1 MDAHADAGPAGGPLA
16 GVRVVE
22 VSTVVMTPMAGRQ
35 LAKLGATV
43 VRVEPPGGDVMRAV
57 GASAAPGMSGAAHS
71 LGDGKYNLAI
81 DLRTEEGAA
90 ELRTLLASADIVLTN
105 HLPSRRRKYGLD
117 WESVREANPRAILCT
132 AQGYASDS
140 DLADTPAYDDTVQA
154 ASGVCDVYARA
165 EGGRPRYAPYV
176 MADKVCALTIVYS
189 VLAALHHR
197 DAHGRGQ
204 WVDVPMVDVM
214 VDFNLAEQLNDFSFV
229 PPLGPAGWH
238 RTLAPSRSPHRCADG
253 WVCVLPYS
261 DRNWRDFL
269 GIAGVEFGAGE
280 APFATNQARNENMAE
295 VQSLISVYAAGRTTQ
310 EIVRECGAAGIPV
323 QPVRTLESLVEDD
336 YLRGRGTIQQTRHPL
351 GHSYFRT
358 TPNISFSDSPLEPV
372 RPATA
377 VDADR
382 EDVRRWW

>member
-1 MDAHADAGPAGGPLA
+1 MNAGEAGGPLA

-22 VSTVVMTPMAGRQ
+22 VSSVVMAPMASRL

-43 VRVEPPGGDVMRAV
+43 VKVEPPGGDVVRRI
-57 GASAAPGMSGAAHS
+57 GATAAPGMSGAAHS
-71 LGDGKYNLAI
+71 LGDGKYNIAI
-81 DLRTEEGAA
+81 DLGTGQGRA
-90 ELRTLLASADIVLTN
+90 ELRALLRSADIVLTN
-105 HLPSRRRKYGLD
+105 HLPARRRAYGLD
-117 WESVREANPRAILCT
+117 WESVREANPRAVLCT

-154 ASGVCDVYARA
+154 ASGVCDIYAKA
-165 EGGRPRYAPYV
+165 GDRPRYAPYV

-214 VDFNLAEQLNDFSFV
+214 VDFNLTEQLNDFSFL
-229 PPLGPAGWH
+229 PPRGPAGWH
-238 RTLAPSRSPHRCADG
+238 RTLAPDRHPHRCADG

-269 GIAGVEFGAGE
+269 RICGADVDAEGI
-280 APFATNQARNENMAE
+280 PFPTNQDRNENTAA
-295 VQSLISVYAAGRTTQ
+295 VQSAIAAYTADRTVR
-310 EIVRECGAAGIPV
+310 EILRECGEAGIPAQRV
-323 QPVRTLESLVEDD
+323 KTLESLVEDD
-336 YLRGRGTIQQTRHPL
+336 YLRERGTVEEVRHPL
-351 GHSYFRT
+351 GHSYLRT
-358 TPNISFSDSPLEPV
+358 TPNISFSDSPLGPV

-382 EDVRRWW
+382 EEIEKWW